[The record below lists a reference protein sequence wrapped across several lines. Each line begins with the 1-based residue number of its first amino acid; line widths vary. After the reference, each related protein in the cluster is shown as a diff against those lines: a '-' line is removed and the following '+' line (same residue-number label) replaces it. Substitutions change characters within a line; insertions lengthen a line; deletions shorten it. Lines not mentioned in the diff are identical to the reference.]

1 MRIARK
7 ILFAVLAALVVG
19 IGWFRWQMTEWL
31 ETNVLD
37 EQFQRQFIGAESNL
51 EVSYFEAGDPDLGRI
66 IYSHGSPGNSSAW
79 EEYLKAPVKG
89 MHSITYDRPGFGQTT
104 PKDPEPSLAVQAQ
117 AIAPFLEPTGGQ
129 KPILVGHSL
138 GGPVIVQ
145 AALDY
150 PDKVGG
156 IIVVAGSVDPAE
168 EEMRWFNY
176 AAKIPIINSIIPFA
190 LWASNEEIWPLEGE
204 LEKMAERLYDLHV
217 PVVIVHAT
225 DDSLVPYA
233 NVTFM
238 EEMFPAEMMYDVIIL
253 EERDHFLPW
262 NSEAEVRQAIEML
275 AKKLRESASN
285 N

>member
-1 MRIARK
+1 MRLARRVF
-7 ILFAVLAALVVG
+7 FALLAALVVA
-19 IGWFRWQMTEWL
+19 IGWFRWQMTEWM

-37 EQFQRQFIGAESNL
+37 EQFQRKFIGAKSNL
-51 EVSYFEAGDPDLGRI
+51 EVSYFEAGDPELGRI
-66 IYSHGSPGNSSAW
+66 IYSHGSPGDSSAW
-79 EEYLKAPVKG
+79 SEYIINPVNG
-89 MHSITYDRPGFGQTT
+89 MHSISYDRPGFGQTT
-104 PKDPEPSLAVQAQ
+104 PKQPEPSLKVQAQ

-168 EEMRWFNY
+168 EDMKWFNY
-176 AAKIPIINSIIPFA
+176 AAKLPIISSIIPPA
-190 LWASNEEIWPLEGE
+190 LWVSNEEIMPLEGE
-204 LEKMAERLYDLHV
+204 LEKMAERLHDLHV
-217 PVVIVHAT
+217 PAVIVHAT
-225 DDSLVPYA
+225 DDTLVPYG

-238 EEMFPAEMMYDVIIL
+238 QEMFPAEMLVDSIIL
-253 EERDHFLPW
+253 EERNHFLPW

-275 AKKLRESASN
+275 AAKLRESVSKK
-285 N
+285 